1 MASITQTIHSYTGGI
16 SQQPDE
22 RKIPGQVVKANN
34 VLPDITQ
41 GLLKRPGSKLI
52 KSLSDGTYNSVTNG
66 RWFHYYRDE
75 NEQYIGQISRA
86 GSVRMWRCSDGQ
98 EITVNY
104 SGLGAVTNIV
114 IATNGNGYTSGDH
127 AVTIGVQWAAST
139 SYSIGDQVFNA
150 SKVYTAASAGSSGST
165 APTHTTGTVTD
176 GNVTWTYAGVQ
187 ATATVTASNQIVIS
201 ATITNN
207 GSGYTSAPPVTI
219 AAPNMDIS
227 GTATATATAEIG
239 VQSYL
244 QHTSDEDIQTLTLN
258 DYTYI
263 NNRLKTVSMS
273 DTIEP
278 TRTNEAFIELK
289 KIAYASQY
297 ALNIYNDDT
306 TTTTYTATRISI
318 KRTRDSSNS
327 CDTHST
333 HTLRFPASGTE
344 PGTGGYTTWCL
355 NTDNEHQDSYCPNVG
370 TRVFAIDHGTAI
382 DSEDIN
388 GVTGRTVSVTISGGG
403 AQADRKHLNFRIST
417 IGQAVPEGSASDH
430 DYRCRY
436 TTTHDLLYGGQG
448 WRTGDYFYVWM
459 NNAQYKIT
467 IEDHSEAIV
476 KANAALVRPKPTPF
490 DSKTTITAESILGD
504 IQKEII
510 GTNIGAVTGVTL
522 TNAGKWYDVTAGNPT
537 FSGGGGTGASAY
549 VVLEMPGP
557 GYEGKVH
564 FLGLT
569 SGGSGYT
576 SAPTLT
582 FPAPDPPSGYTG
594 VQATGT
600 ATVSA
605 SGAFAASDIEFIGNG
620 LYIKDNIAFNV
631 STPSGELLN
640 VITSECQDVAN
651 LPSQC
656 KHGYVVKVR
665 NGNADED
672 DYYVKFFGE
681 NDRDGPGTWEECPQ
695 PGRKVGIDPYTA
707 PIQLVREAN
716 GTFTLSEIT
725 WENCLVGDTTTV
737 PEPSF
742 VGKTIN
748 KMLFFRNRLVL
759 LSDENVILSQPGEFF
774 NFWPKSAIT
783 FTPSDVIDL
792 SCSSEYPAIVYDAIQ
807 ANAGL
812 VLFTKNQQ
820 FLLTTDSDVL
830 SPNTAKINS
839 LSTYNFNYKSNPI
852 SLGTTLAFL
861 DNAGKYTRFWEMA
874 RVLRE
879 GEPDVVDQSKIVSK
893 LFDKDLDKI
902 SNSRENGVVFF
913 SKKDTSTLYGF
924 RYFSAS
930 DKRIQQAWFTWEF
943 PGKIQHHAV
952 LDDSLFLV
960 LRNNSKDV
968 LQKVSIKMDTD
979 SATVT
984 DDLDTTDTSD
994 DITYRIHLDNWST
1007 VSIAANTYNSST
1019 NKTTFPKPA
1028 TGYEASSN
1036 QLALYDNSAGSG
1048 NADPIGK
1055 YVTATI
1061 NGSNLEVTGDWSNN
1075 SAVLGYLFD
1084 MEVEF
1089 PKIYQTQQSGETS
1102 KSTIQG
1108 SLIIHRVKL
1117 NFGANGLFS
1126 TTLDRIGKPSYTETY
1141 EPVISDSTAANQI
1154 AINPDNI
1161 ETIPIYEKNTNMTLT
1176 LKSTHPSPATL
1187 YSMSWE
1193 GDYTNQFY
1201 RSV

>member
-75 NEQYIGQISRA
+75 NEQYIGQISRV
-86 GSVRMWRCSDGQ
+86 GSVRIWRCSDGQ
-98 EITVNY
+98 EMTVNY
-104 SGLGAVTNIV
+104 SGIGAVTNII
-114 IATNGNGYTSGDH
+114 IANNGNGYTTDTH

-187 ATATVTASNQIVIS
+187 ATATVTASNEVVIS

-207 GSGYTSAPPVTI
+207 GSGYTDAPTVTI
-219 AAPNMDIS
+219 AAPDMDQ
-227 GTATATATAEIG
+227 GGNENATATAEIG

-263 NNRLKTVSMS
+263 NNRLKTISMS

-278 TRTNEAFIELK
+278 IRPNEAFVELK

-297 ALNIYNDDT
+297 SLNIYNDDT
-306 TTTTYTATRISI
+306 TQTTYTATRIKI
-318 KRTRDSSNS
+318 KRIVDTSNCCS
-327 CDTHST
+327 NGA
-333 HTLRFPASGTE
+333 FPGAGNLPTGSGSRCYSDE
-344 PGTGGYTTWCL
+344 KA
-355 NTDNEHQDSYCPNVG
+355 DSYCPNVG
-370 TRVFAIDHGTAI
+370 THVFSIDDGDSYTSTSDEGLEANGTAWSI
-382 DSEDIN
+382 SVTKAAN
-388 GVTGRTVSVTISGGG
+388 AGVTRRNLV
-403 AQADRKHLNFRIST
+403 FRIST
-417 IGQAVPEGSASDH
+417 IGQAVPEGNTSTPK
-430 DYRCRY
+430 YNCRY

-448 WRTGDYFYVWM
+448 WQTGDVFYVYLKD
-459 NNAQYKIT
+459 AKYKIT
-467 IEDHSEAIV
+467 IDEHSEAVV

-490 DSKTTITAESILGD
+490 DSKTTITAESILGS

-510 GTNIGAVTGVTL
+510 GAVSNSVTALTL
-522 TNAGKWYDVTAGNPT
+522 TNPGKWNDPNVTVT
-537 FSGGGGTGASAY
+537 FTGGGGSGAAGY
-549 VVLEMPGP
+549 VVLESVGI
-557 GYEGKVH
+557 GYEGKIASIH
-564 FLGLT
+564 LT

-576 SAPTLT
+576 SAPTVVIT
-582 FPAPDPPSGYTG
+582 SPTPGGPADA
-594 VQATGT
+594 VQATAT
-600 ATVSA
+600 ATVST
-605 SGAFAASDIEFIGNG
+605 SSFSVDDVEFIGNG
-620 LYIKDNIAFNV
+620 LYITDTVPFNV
-631 STPSGELLN
+631 ATPSGELLN
-640 VITSECQDVAN
+640 IITSECQDVAN
-651 LPSQC
+651 LPTQC

-665 NGNADED
+665 NGNAQED

-681 NDRDGPGTWEECPQ
+681 NDRDGPGTWEECPK

-707 PIQLVREAN
+707 PVKLVREAN
-716 GTFTLSEIT
+716 GTFTFSEIT
-725 WENCLVGDTTTV
+725 WENCLVGDTNTV
-737 PEPSF
+737 AEPSF
-742 VGKTIN
+742 IGKVIN

-830 SPNTAKINS
+830 SPNTAKINA

-861 DNAGKYTRFWEMA
+861 DNAGKYTRFWEIA

-879 GEPDVVDQSKIVSK
+879 GVPDVIDQIKIVSK

-984 DDLDTTDTSD
+984 DDLDTTDTAD
-994 DITYRIHLDNWST
+994 DITYRVHLDNNS
-1007 VSIAANTYNSST
+1007 VVAIAAGTFNSST
-1019 NKTTFPKPA
+1019 NKTTFPKP
-1028 TGYEASSN
+1028 TSGYEASSN

-1048 NADPIGK
+1048 NSDPIGK

-1075 SAVLGYLFD
+1075 SVVLGYLFD

-1089 PKIYQTQQSGETS
+1089 PKIYQTQQSGESS

-1108 SLIIHRVKL
+1108 SLVIHRVKL

-1161 ETIPIYEKNTNMTLT
+1161 EIIPIYEKNTNMTLT

-1201 RSV
+1201 KSV